1 MRTLPLSRSRTAPA
15 LLMLLALLWLLALV
29 LYRDTLATMVATW
42 SESET
47 FAHGFVVPPIALWL
61 AWRRRA
67 DIAALA
73 PTFAPAPSA
82 LLVVAA
88 AGVAWL
94 VGEAATVNA
103 LRQFA
108 LVTMLIALVP
118 AVAGWPLARAL
129 MFPLG
134 FLYFAVP
141 FGEFLLPLLM
151 RHTADF
157 TVAALRATGIPV
169 YRDGL
174 EFVIPSGT
182 WSVVEACSG
191 VRYLIAS
198 AMGGALFAY
207 LNYRSARRRALFM
220 AFALALPIVANW
232 LRAYFIVLIGHFSGN
247 KLAVGIDHL
256 IYGWLFFGVVIGV
269 MFLVGMRWAEPEA
282 PPVAAPAGASARAT
296 AASWRS
302 AAAGVAALMVLALP
316 PAAAWR
322 AERAVELA
330 APRLAPPRSLA
341 QLAPADAAA
350 LPEWQP
356 AFSRPAASFNQRYA
370 VGLQPVG
377 LYVGY
382 YRHQGADSKLVS
394 SINMLVRSDDVH
406 WNPVE
411 SGQRVLDT
419 PLGAVPVHA
428 ARLRQRVGLGDGAE
442 MTLWRLY
449 WIDGAFE
456 ASDARAKL
464 RGAWQRLRGRGDDG
478 AALVLYTAA
487 PTRAAADAALEA
499 FVREHLLALHTQL
512 RATRDGD

>member
-1 MRTLPLSRSRTAPA
+1 MHALPLSRPRTAPA
-15 LLMLLALLWLLALV
+15 LLVLLALLWLAALV
-29 LYRDTLATMVATW
+29 LYRETLATMVATW

-322 AERAVELA
+322 TERSSW
-330 APRLAPPRSLA
+330 PRRGLRRRARWRNWHRPTPRRCPSGSPPS
-341 QLAPADAAA
+341 AA
-350 LPEWQP
+350 LPP
-356 AFSRPAASFNQRYA
+356 ASTSATRWACSR
-370 VGLQPVG
+370 
-377 LYVGY
+377 
-382 YRHQGADSKLVS
+382 
-394 SINMLVRSDDVH
+394 
-406 WNPVE
+406 
-411 SGQRVLDT
+411 SGCMSAT
-419 PLGAVPVHA
+419 
-428 ARLRQRVGLGDGAE
+428 
-442 MTLWRLY
+442 
-449 WIDGAFE
+449 
-456 ASDARAKL
+456 
-464 RGAWQRLRGRGDDG
+464 
-478 AALVLYTAA
+478 TATRA
-487 PTRAAADAALEA
+487 PTASSSARSTCWCARTTCTGTRSSRASACSTRRSARCPCMRRGCGSASAW
-499 FVREHLLALHTQL
+499 
-512 RATRDGD
+512 ATVPR